1 MIKKAIIPA
10 AGYGTGFLPATKASS
25 KELLPIV
32 DKPVIQFIVEE
43 AIESGIEEILIIT
56 GKQKR
61 SIEDHFDSNYELEE
75 NLKSKGKEELLSIVR
90 STTKENLFF
99 VRQSYPVGLGD
110 AILQA
115 KAFVDNEPFAV
126 LLGDNIFEAEVPV
139 TKQLIDFYEEHRA
152 ACVAAVEVEPKD
164 IERYGMVEIERENS
178 IKNQDAVY
186 HVREFIEK
194 PKSSSTSSNL
204 AIAGRY
210 VLTPEVFQE
219 LERIVPGAEDE
230 LQLTDAINLL
240 NHHQRVFAKKVTG
253 KRYDVGNK
261 MGYMEY
267 SIQYGLS
274 HDETKDELKEYLIQ
288 LSKKLKK

>member
-43 AIESGIEEILIIT
+43 ALASGIEEILIIT

-75 NLKSKGKEELLSIVR
+75 NLISKGKDELLSIVQ
-90 STTKENLFF
+90 STTKDNLFF
-99 VRQSYPVGLGD
+99 VRQSYPAGLGD

-115 KAFVDNEPFAV
+115 KAFVDNEPFAI
-126 LLGDNIFEAEVPV
+126 LLGDNIFDAEVPV
-139 TKQLIDFYEEHRA
+139 TKQLIDFYDKNRA
-152 ACVAAVEVEPKD
+152 SCVAVVDVDKNAVNH
-164 IERYGMVEIERENS
+164 YGIVEIERENNS
-178 IKNQDAVY
+178 DETGSVY

-194 PKSSSTSSNL
+194 PAVGSTASTLS
-204 AIAGRY
+204 IAGRY

-230 LQLTDAINLL
+230 LQLTDAIHLL
-240 NHHQRVFAKKVTG
+240 NRHQRVFAKKVDG

-274 HDETKDELKEYLIQ
+274 HDETKEELKEYLIQ
-288 LSKKLKK
+288 LSEQLKK